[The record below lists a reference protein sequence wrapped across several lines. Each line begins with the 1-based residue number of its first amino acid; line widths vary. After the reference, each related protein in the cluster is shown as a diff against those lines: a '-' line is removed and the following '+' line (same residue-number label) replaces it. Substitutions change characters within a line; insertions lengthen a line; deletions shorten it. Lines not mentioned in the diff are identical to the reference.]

1 LYDFADTD
9 LMIHRASS
17 EALKSLA
24 TGFPIVSVTGPR
36 QSGKTTLVR
45 ATFPEVPYVSLED
58 PDTLELAT
66 TDPRGF
72 LHLYRDGLV
81 IDEAQRSP
89 KLFSYLQTLSDEA
102 PRPGRFILT
111 GSQQFGLLSG
121 ISQSLAGRVGMLQ
134 LLPFSVAELNAATV
148 MLPELDQLLFQGLYP
163 PLYDRLVS
171 PVRWHS
177 SYVMT
182 YVERD
187 LRQLLNVR
195 DLASFQQFLRMC
207 AARVGQLLN
216 LSSLAADCGITHNTA
231 RSWLSILEAS
241 YIVFL
246 LQPHFRSYGKRLV
259 RSPKLYFYDSGLASW
274 LLNVQDAAHLAVHPQ
289 RGGLFECLIAGELLK
304 ARFNKALPSNLYFWR
319 NNKGDEIDLVIDRGE
334 ELIPVEIKSGRTLN
348 ADFFRGLERWRVL
361 SSTDSEGY
369 LVYGGDVESRNR
381 STVIIPWQRAGTTP
395 GIAG

>member
-1 LYDFADTD
+1 
-9 LMIHRASS
+9 MIHRASS

-246 LQPHFRSYGKRLV
+246 LPPHFRNYGKRLV

-348 ADFFRGLERWRVL
+348 TDFFRGLERWRVL

>member
-1 LYDFADTD
+1 
-9 LMIHRASS
+9 MIHRASS

-171 PVRWHS
+171 PVQWHS

-246 LQPHFRSYGKRLV
+246 LPPHFRNYGKRLV

-348 ADFFRGLERWRVL
+348 TDFFRGLERWRVL

>member
-1 LYDFADTD
+1 
-9 LMIHRASS
+9 MIHRASS

-171 PVRWHS
+171 PVQWHS

-246 LQPHFRSYGKRLV
+246 LPPHFRNYGKRLV

-319 NNKGDEIDLVIDRGE
+319 NSKGDEIDLVIDRGE

-348 ADFFRGLERWRVL
+348 TDFFRGLERWRVL

>member
-1 LYDFADTD
+1 
-9 LMIHRASS
+9 MIHRACS

-24 TGFPIVSVTGPR
+24 RGFPIVSVTGPR

-171 PVRWHS
+171 PVQWHS

-246 LQPHFRSYGKRLV
+246 LPPHFRNYGKRLV

-348 ADFFRGLERWRVL
+348 TDFFRGLERWRVL

>member
-1 LYDFADTD
+1 
-9 LMIHRASS
+9 MILRSS
-17 EALKSLA
+17 AEALKSLA
-24 TGFPIVSVTGPR
+24 EGFPIVSVTGPR

-45 ATFPEVPYVSLED
+45 ATFPAMPYVSLED

-72 LHLYRDGLV
+72 LHLYREGLV

-134 LLPFSVAELNAATV
+134 LLPFSVAELNAASV
-148 MLPELDQLLFQGLYP
+148 ALPDLDQLLLQGLYP
-163 PLYDRLVS
+163 PLYDRPVS
-171 PVRWHS
+171 PAQWHS

-187 LRQLLNVR
+187 LRQLLNIR
-195 DLASFQQFLRMC
+195 DLASFQRFLRMC

-216 LSSLAADCGITHNTA
+216 LSSLAMDCGITHNTA

-246 LQPHFRSYGKRLV
+246 LQPHFRNYGKRLV
-259 RSPKLYFYDSGLASW
+259 RSPKLYFYDPGLASW
-274 LLNVQDAAHLAVHPQ
+274 LLNIQDAAHLAVHPQ

-319 NNKGDEIDLVIDRGE
+319 NSKGDEIDLIVDRGA

-348 ADFFRGLERWRVL
+348 TDFFRGLERWRVL
-361 SSTDSEGY
+361 SSTESEGY
-369 LVYGGDVESRNR
+369 LVYGGDTESRHH
-381 STVIIPWQRAGTTP
+381 STTVVPWHRVGLIP

>member
-1 LYDFADTD
+1 
-9 LMIHRASS
+9 
-17 EALKSLA
+17 
-24 TGFPIVSVTGPR
+24 
-36 QSGKTTLVR
+36 
-45 ATFPEVPYVSLED
+45 
-58 PDTLELAT
+58 
-66 TDPRGF
+66 
-72 LHLYRDGLV
+72 
-81 IDEAQRSP
+81 
-89 KLFSYLQTLSDEA
+89 
-102 PRPGRFILT
+102 
-111 GSQQFGLLSG
+111 
-121 ISQSLAGRVGMLQ
+121 
-134 LLPFSVAELNAATV
+134 
-148 MLPELDQLLFQGLYP
+148 
-163 PLYDRLVS
+163 
-171 PVRWHS
+171 
-177 SYVMT
+177 MT

-246 LQPHFRSYGKRLV
+246 LPPHFRNYGKRLV

-348 ADFFRGLERWRVL
+348 TDFFRGLERWRVL

>member
-1 LYDFADTD
+1 
-9 LMIHRASS
+9 MIQRSS
-17 EALKSLA
+17 AEALKSLA
-24 TGFPIVSVTGPR
+24 RGFPIVSVTGPR

-45 ATFPEVPYVSLED
+45 ATFPEMPYVSLED

-134 LLPFSVAELNAATV
+134 LLPFSVAELNAASV
-148 MLPELDQLLFQGLYP
+148 MLPDLDQLLFQGLYP
-163 PLYDRLVS
+163 PLYDRQVS
-171 PVRWHS
+171 PAQWHS

-195 DLASFQQFLRMC
+195 DLASFQRFLRMC

-216 LSSLAADCGITHNTA
+216 LSSLAVDCGITHNTA

-246 LQPHFRSYGKRLV
+246 LQPHFRNYGKRLV
-259 RSPKLYFYDSGLASW
+259 RSPKLYFYDPGLASW
-274 LLNVQDAAHLAVHPQ
+274 LLNILDAAHLAVHPQ

-304 ARFNKALPSNLYFWR
+304 ARFNKALPSNLYFWK
-319 NNKGDEIDLVIDRGE
+319 NNKGDEIDLVVDRGT

-348 ADFFRGLERWRVL
+348 TDFFRGLERWRVL

-369 LVYGGDVESRNR
+369 LVYGGDAESRNR

>member
-1 LYDFADTD
+1 
-9 LMIHRASS
+9 MIQRSS
-17 EALKSLA
+17 AEALKSLA
-24 TGFPIVSVTGPR
+24 KGFPIVSVTGPR

-134 LLPFSVAELNAATV
+134 LLPFSVAELNAASV
-148 MLPELDQLLFQGLYP
+148 MLPDLDQLLFQGLYP
-163 PLYDRLVS
+163 PLYDRQVS
-171 PVRWHS
+171 PAQWHS

-195 DLASFQQFLRMC
+195 DLASFQRFLRMC

-216 LSSLAADCGITHNTA
+216 LSSLAVDCGITHNTA

-246 LQPHFRSYGKRLV
+246 LQPHFRNYGKRLV
-259 RSPKLYFYDSGLASW
+259 RSPKLYFYDPGLASW
-274 LLNVQDAAHLAVHPQ
+274 LLNMQDAAHLAVHPQ

-319 NNKGDEIDLVIDRGE
+319 NSKGDEIDLVVDRGT

-348 ADFFRGLERWRVL
+348 TDFFRGLERWRVL

-369 LVYGGDVESRNR
+369 LVYGGDAESRNR